1 MAATSRAFLF
11 WPSHVV
17 NLEVMVRI
25 CRLELPALE
34 SSLRADDEEL
44 HLSAHV
50 YSLGVRMAEVAIS
63 THNPVA
69 HDGAANA
76 VLWDDALALPV
87 KYRDLSRDATLVLEV
102 YDHRRELVGG
112 TTMRFFDARG
122 ALVGGKQKLTFYL
135 GVAADA
141 SGGGADGGA
150 GESVRVRAQN
160 LRVQQ
165 DGPPQTAGYVE
176 EYVWVQ
182 VQE

>member
-1 MAATSRAFLF
+1 MMVEKSPGAGAGTPCRAMAASSRAYLF

-17 NLEVMVRI
+17 NLEVMVRTAGSS
-25 CRLELPALE
+25 CPRRELA
-34 SSLRADDEEL
+34 RADEEL

-76 VLWDDALALPV
+76 VLWDDAITLPV

-112 TTMRFFDARG
+112 TTMRFPTPRRARRRE
-122 ALVGGKQKLTFYL
+122 AEAHVLP
-135 GVAADA
+135 GVAFDA
-141 SGGGADGGA
+141 SGGGADGARAARWRG
-150 GESVRVRAQN
+150 VRRAVP
-160 LRVQQ
+160 RR
-165 DGPPQTAGYVE
+165 
-176 EYVWVQ
+176 
-182 VQE
+182 